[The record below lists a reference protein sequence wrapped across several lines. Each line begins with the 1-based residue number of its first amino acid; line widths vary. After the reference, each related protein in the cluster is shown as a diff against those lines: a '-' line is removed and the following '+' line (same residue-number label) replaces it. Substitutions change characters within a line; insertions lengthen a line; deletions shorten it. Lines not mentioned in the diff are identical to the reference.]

1 VIVPGSTGYRLPTE
15 AQWEFAARGGHGSP
29 GNFTFEKAF
38 PPRVRQIRWANLAG
52 GGFLDKI
59 PVCVILYI
67 VERQKNAPA
76 FRSTINAIALCA
88 VGTEKAVSNEL
99 KKLDLAVVESGF
111 GRVRFRADTEGL
123 YRSLIGLRAAD
134 RVLLEM
140 CQFHAVDFDAL
151 FGEVLAVPWERFV
164 PAQLGI
170 KVAKVRSNRSR
181 LRAETSIQAIV
192 HKAMAQR
199 LCRAYSLARLP
210 ETDRAAELRVYVEKD
225 TVSLLLDLS
234 GAPLFKRGYRA
245 KGGIAPLRETT
256 AAALLLLS
264 NWRRK
269 YPLYDPF
276 CGSGT
281 IIAEALMY
289 AWDMAPGLG
298 RDFAISQLLI
308 ADGKAEEKVRGE
320 FRAKINAERRIRVSG
335 SDADAESVRL
345 AMSNLGSARE
355 IAGGGIPEHAVPEIR
370 RVPMGQ
376 AQPPFDGDPAG
387 FIVTNPPYGKRL
399 GDQAAAQRTYAEMA
413 VLAKHFP
420 GWKLAVICDHPGFE
434 SFFGKKADSCRE
446 ISNGPDPAYFFQY
459 ERL

>member
-1 VIVPGSTGYRLPTE
+1 VENPKNSPTL
-15 AQWEFAARGGHGSP
+15 R
-29 GNFTFEKAF
+29 
-38 PPRVRQIRWANLAG
+38 
-52 GGFLDKI
+52 
-59 PVCVILYI
+59 
-67 VERQKNAPA
+67 NA
-76 FRSTINAIALCA
+76 INAVALCA
-88 VGTEKAVSNEL
+88 VGTEKVVSNEI

-111 GRVRFRADTEGL
+111 GRVRFRANTEGL

-134 RVLLEM
+134 RVLLET
-140 CQFHAVDFDAL
+140 CRFHAVDFDAL
-151 FGEVLAVPWERFV
+151 FNEVLAVHWERFV
-164 PAQLGI
+164 PAHLGI

-181 LRAETSIQAIV
+181 LRAETSIQAMV

-199 LCRAYSLARLP
+199 LCRVYSLARLP
-210 ETDRAAELRVYVEKD
+210 ETDTAAEVRVYVEKD

-234 GAPLFKRGYRA
+234 GAPLFKRGYRE

-256 AAALLLLS
+256 AASLLLLS

-298 RDFAISQLLI
+298 RDIAISQLLI
-308 ADGKAEEKVRGE
+308 ADGKVEEKVRGE

-345 AMSNLGSARE
+345 AMSNLGSIGKSA
-355 IAGGGIPEHAVPEIR
+355 GIPASAVPEIR
-370 RVPMGQ
+370 QVPMDQ
-376 AQPPFDGDPAG
+376 AQPPFDGNLDDDPAG

-413 VLAKHFP
+413 VLAKRFP

-459 ERL
+459 GRL